1 MISAIFTE
9 LVTENKYDGI
19 FYPSVRTGG
28 NGFNIAITPKATEK
42 LRLIFAGECT
52 IYKHKMNTSIGNNAY
67 IKLNGNEE
75 EFDMNDE
82 KDREIIE
89 SIFVNELG
97 FNSIEDFRD
106 YCNRN
111 N

>member
-1 MISAIFTE
+1 
-9 LVTENKYDGI
+9 
-19 FYPSVRTGG
+19 
-28 NGFNIAITPKATEK
+28 
-42 LRLIFAGECT
+42 
-52 IYKHKMNTSIGNNAY
+52 MNTSIGNNAY